1 MPQFS
6 TRDDHGQWMQ
16 QDANECWTE
25 LLRKFQTQ
33 LKVEGFKSF
42 SFYSL
47 TLLLCVLNDSR
58 IHSLQIYKLFA
69 VVFFSLLGVFFSR
82 KSLRF
87 TFRKRSKSSKFRSY
101 SVHGRPFP
109 RHNEKFGNRGRT
121 SI

>member
-69 VVFFSLLGVFFSR
+69 VVFFFSSWRLLFS
-82 KSLRF
+82 
-87 TFRKRSKSSKFRSY
+87 
-101 SVHGRPFP
+101 
-109 RHNEKFGNRGRT
+109 
-121 SI
+121 